1 MKKALL
7 TTAIIASLGSAAVA
21 QGIAPVTTTSG
32 QNSALTVGSLS
43 QVQVIAV
50 IAAVGIT
57 VAAVVALAESS
68 DGT

>member
-1 MKKALL
+1 
-7 TTAIIASLGSAAVA
+7 
-21 QGIAPVTTTSG
+21 TTTSG